1 MWAFV
6 HLAFLNGFGSRITTL
21 MRWIRWMAGTHRV
34 ERTFSVG
41 HTGGDLSAP
50 EAVRERI
57 TPTPFP
63 QMSATPPPPDDP
75 S

>member
-1 MWAFV
+1 
-6 HLAFLNGFGSRITTL
+6 
-21 MRWIRWMAGTHRV
+21 MAGTHRV

>member
-1 MWAFV
+1 M
-6 HLAFLNGFGSRITTL
+6 
-21 MRWIRWMAGTHRV
+21 MRWVRWMIGTNRV

-50 EAVRERI
+50 EAVREQI
-57 TPTPFP
+57 MPTPFP
-63 QMSATPPPPDDP
+63 EIRATLHPDDP